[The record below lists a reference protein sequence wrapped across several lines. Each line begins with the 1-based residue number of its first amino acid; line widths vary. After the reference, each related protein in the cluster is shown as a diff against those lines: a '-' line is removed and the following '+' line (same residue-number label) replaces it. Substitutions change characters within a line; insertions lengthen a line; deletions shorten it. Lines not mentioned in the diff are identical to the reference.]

1 MHYIENKS
9 SVLSL
14 EMWLE
19 VKEYPKLCNV
29 LNYLLLLASVIVV
42 SYFFFISA
50 ASTLY
55 FFFPTCI
62 RFLSFFFFFCLIAL
76 NMTSIMVLN
85 TVGKVPGWGHGNP
98 LHYSCLE
105 NPMDTGA
112 WRATVYGVAKSWT
125 QLKWHSTHACVISN
139 SRQSFFLFLGENFQ
153 LLLKWYL
160 LYIFK
165 LIFIRL

>member
-9 SVLSL
+9 SVSSL

-29 LNYLLLLASVIVV
+29 LNYLLLLASIIVV

-62 RFLSFFFFFCLIAL
+62 RFLSFFFFFLFNCIKYD
-76 NMTSIMVLN
+76 IY
-85 TVGKVPGWGHGNP
+85 HGVE
-98 LHYSCLE
+98 YSRE
-105 NPMDTGA
+105 GPWMRA
-112 WRATVYGVAKSWT
+112 WQPTP
-125 QLKWHSTHACVISN
+125 
-139 SRQSFFLFLGENFQ
+139 LFLSWESHGHRSLAGYSLWGCKELNSTEVT
-153 LLLKWYL
+153 
-160 LYIFK
+160 
-165 LIFIRL
+165 

>member
-9 SVLSL
+9 SVSSL

-29 LNYLLLLASVIVV
+29 LNYLLLLASIIVV

-62 RFLSFFFFFCLIAL
+62 PQIFFSFLKILIAL
-76 NMTSIMVLN
+76 GKTHNTLLN
-85 TVGKVPGWGHGNP
+85 RSAKIRHSCLILQLRILTIKCDVSFRKVIDDLYQAEKVPFRP
-98 LHYSCLE
+98 
-105 NPMDTGA
+105 
-112 WRATVYGVAKSWT
+112 R
-125 QLKWHSTHACVISN
+125 
-139 SRQSFFLFLGENFQ
+139 
-153 LLLKWYL
+153 
-160 LYIFK
+160 
-165 LIFIRL
+165 